1 MFRFFVLPTLLENDL
16 SALEAPAFGD
26 GERYERWIRNKK
38 VTIPKIIEAEQSR
51 LMKVLKGKHILGIQ
65 DTTSYNYQSKSGR
78 KVGLGTLDGKHKG
91 VYMHPMLILDATK
104 EDCLGASSVQFIN
117 RTTLPNK
124 PKDERKRDYEKL
136 KIEEKESYRWIQS
149 ANESLSLIHISE
161 PTRPY

>member
-1 MFRFFVLPTLLENDL
+1 MKLLNIDKRLEKNGQDFFNSMVDKKTVCLRRLGSNRAETV
-16 SALEAPAFGD
+16 
-26 GERYERWIRNKK
+26 RYERWIRNKK

-51 LMKVLKGKHILGIQ
+51 LMKVVKGKHILGIQ

-91 VYMHPMLILDATK
+91 VYMHPMLILDATT

-136 KIEEKESYRWIQS
+136 KIEEKESYR
-149 ANESLSLIHISE
+149 
-161 PTRPY
+161 